1 MTQTQKITLS
11 HQKYNLTYEIFAVNF
26 IILIILGLGWG
37 LSFTLGKIAIT
48 AGGTPI
54 GLTFWQ
60 SLFSGLILLAYVFF
74 RHGKIIIPKTMFLP
88 IVIITFL
95 SVVIPNIIFYACVE
109 HLDAGVLSISVSV
122 IPLFTYLIALGLRM
136 DKFKVRRV
144 LGLITGFCA
153 LLILILPENSLPD
166 KRDIPWV
173 LLALNCALCYALENI
188 YIDRLALQNFGPIRL
203 VCAVSFVS
211 AIITFLLSLVMNQ
224 FFILQ
229 PTNLYL
235 FISTLGLG
243 FISATAYSIFI
254 FLIGRAG
261 SVFSSQVGYLVTF
274 FGVIWGIIILGESH
288 SVFVWISLAMI
299 MVGIFLVKPKQT
311 SESADFEKV

>member
-1 MTQTQKITLS
+1 M
-11 HQKYNLTYEIFAVNF
+11 NF
-26 IILIILGLGWG
+26 LILIILGLGWG

-74 RHGKIIIPKTMFLP
+74 RHGKIIIPKIMFLP

-122 IPLFTYLIALGLRM
+122 IPLFTYLIAMGLRM

-144 LGLITGFCA
+144 IGLITGFRA

-211 AIITFLLSLVMNQ
+211 AIITFLLSLVMDQ

-254 FLIGRAG
+254 YLIGRAG

-274 FGVIWGIIILGESH
+274 FGVVWGIIILGESH
-288 SVFVWISLAMI
+288 SVFVWLSLAMI
-299 MVGIFLVKPKQT
+299 MLGIFLVQPKQT
-311 SESADFEKV
+311 SQSTDFEKF

>member
-1 MTQTQKITLS
+1 M
-11 HQKYNLTYEIFAVNF
+11 NF
-26 IILIILGLGWG
+26 LILIILGLGWG

-74 RHGKIIIPKTMFLP
+74 RHGKIIIPKIMFLP

-95 SVVIPNIIFYACVE
+95 SVVIPNIIFYACIE

-122 IPLFTYLIALGLRM
+122 IPLFTYLIAMGLRM
-136 DKFKVRRV
+136 DRFKIRRV

-211 AIITFLLSLVMNQ
+211 AIITFLLSLLMDQ

-254 FLIGRAG
+254 YLIGRAG

-274 FGVIWGIIILGESH
+274 FGVVWGIIILGESH
-288 SVFVWISLAMI
+288 SVFVWLSLAMI
-299 MVGIFLVKPKQT
+299 MLGIFLVQPKQT
-311 SESADFEKV
+311 SQSTDFEKF

>member
-1 MTQTQKITLS
+1 M
-11 HQKYNLTYEIFAVNF
+11 NF
-26 IILIILGLGWG
+26 LILIILGLGWG

-74 RHGKIIIPKTMFLP
+74 RHGKIIIPKIMFLP
-88 IVIITFL
+88 IIIITFL
-95 SVVIPNIIFYACVE
+95 SVVIPNIIFYACIE

-122 IPLFTYLIALGLRM
+122 IPLFTYLIAMGLRM
-136 DKFKVRRV
+136 DRFKIRRV

-211 AIITFLLSLVMNQ
+211 AIITFLLSLVMDQ

-254 FLIGRAG
+254 YLIGRAG

-274 FGVIWGIIILGESH
+274 FGVVWGIIILGESH

-299 MVGIFLVKPKQT
+299 MMGIFLVQPKQT
-311 SESADFEKV
+311 SESSDFEKA

>member
-1 MTQTQKITLS
+1 M
-11 HQKYNLTYEIFAVNF
+11 NF
-26 IILIILGLGWG
+26 LILIILGLGWG

-74 RHGKIIIPKTMFLP
+74 RHGKVIIPKIMFLP

-109 HLDAGVLSISVSV
+109 YLDAGVLSISVSV

-144 LGLITGFCA
+144 IGLITGFCA
-153 LLILILPENSLPD
+153 LLILILPENSLPV

-211 AIITFLLSLVMNQ
+211 AIITFLLSLVMDQ

-254 FLIGRAG
+254 YLIGRAG

-274 FGVIWGIIILGESH
+274 FGVVWGIIILGESH

-299 MVGIFLVKPKQT
+299 MMGIFLVQPKRT

>member
-1 MTQTQKITLS
+1 MNFLILS
-11 HQKYNLTYEIFAVNF
+11 
-26 IILIILGLGWG
+26 ILGLGWG

-74 RHGKIIIPKTMFLP
+74 RHGKIIIPKKMFLP
-88 IVIITFL
+88 IVIITLL

-144 LGLITGFCA
+144 IGLITGFCA

-211 AIITFLLSLVMNQ
+211 AIITFFLSLVMDQ

-254 FLIGRAG
+254 YLIGRAG

-274 FGVIWGIIILGESH
+274 FGVVWGIIILGESH

-299 MVGIFLVKPKQT
+299 MMGIFLVQPKQT
-311 SESADFEKV
+311 SESTDFERV

>member
-1 MTQTQKITLS
+1 M
-11 HQKYNLTYEIFAVNF
+11 NF
-26 IILIILGLGWG
+26 LILIILGLGWG

-60 SLFSGLILLAYVFF
+60 SLFSGLVLLAYVFF
-74 RHGKIIIPKTMFLP
+74 RHGKIIIPKKMFLP

-144 LGLITGFCA
+144 IGLITGFCA

-211 AIITFLLSLVMNQ
+211 AIITFLLSLVMDQ

-229 PTNLYL
+229 PTNFYL

-254 FLIGRAG
+254 YLIGRAG

-274 FGVIWGIIILGESH
+274 FGVVWGIIILGESH

-299 MVGIFLVKPKQT
+299 MMGIFLVQPKQT
-311 SESADFEKV
+311 SESTDFEKV

>member
-1 MTQTQKITLS
+1 
-11 HQKYNLTYEIFAVNF
+11 VNF
-26 IILIILGLGWG
+26 LILIILGLGWG

-74 RHGKIIIPKTMFLP
+74 RHGKIIIPKIMFLP
-88 IVIITFL
+88 IIIITFL
-95 SVVIPNIIFYACVE
+95 SVVIPNIIFYACIE

-122 IPLFTYLIALGLRM
+122 IPLFTYLIAMGLRM
-136 DKFKVRRV
+136 DRFKIRRV

-211 AIITFLLSLVMNQ
+211 AIITFLLSLVMDQ

-254 FLIGRAG
+254 YLIGRAG

-274 FGVIWGIIILGESH
+274 FGVVWGIIILGESH
-288 SVFVWISLAMI
+288 SVFVWLSLAMI
-299 MVGIFLVKPKQT
+299 MLGIFLVQPKQT
-311 SESADFEKV
+311 SQSTDFEKF

>member
-1 MTQTQKITLS
+1 MTQTQEIIPSPQEIK
-11 HQKYNLTYEIFAVNF
+11 LTYEILAVNF
-26 IILIILGLGWG
+26 LILIILGLGWG

-74 RHGKIIIPKTMFLP
+74 RHGKIIIPKIMFLP

-122 IPLFTYLIALGLRM
+122 IPLFTYLIAMGLRM
-136 DKFKVRRV
+136 DRFKIRRV

-211 AIITFLLSLVMNQ
+211 AIITFLLSLVMDQ

-254 FLIGRAG
+254 YLIGRAG

-274 FGVIWGIIILGESH
+274 FGVVWGIIILGESH

-299 MVGIFLVKPKQT
+299 MMGIFLVQPKQT
-311 SESADFEKV
+311 SESTDFEKV

>member
-1 MTQTQKITLS
+1 M
-11 HQKYNLTYEIFAVNF
+11 NF
-26 IILIILGLGWG
+26 LILIILGLGWG

-74 RHGKIIIPKTMFLP
+74 RHGKIIIPKIMFLP
-88 IVIITFL
+88 IIIITFL
-95 SVVIPNIIFYACVE
+95 SVVIPNIIFYACIE

-122 IPLFTYLIALGLRM
+122 IPLFTYLIAMGLRM
-136 DKFKVRRV
+136 DRFKIRRV

-211 AIITFLLSLVMNQ
+211 AIITFLLSLVMDQ

-254 FLIGRAG
+254 YLIGRAG

-274 FGVIWGIIILGESH
+274 FGVVWGIIILGESH

-299 MVGIFLVKPKQT
+299 MMGIFLVQPKQT
-311 SESADFEKV
+311 S

>member
-1 MTQTQKITLS
+1 M
-11 HQKYNLTYEIFAVNF
+11 NF
-26 IILIILGLGWG
+26 LILIILGLGWG

-74 RHGKIIIPKTMFLP
+74 RHGKIIIPKIMFLP
-88 IVIITFL
+88 IIIITFL
-95 SVVIPNIIFYACVE
+95 SVVIPNIIFYACIE

-122 IPLFTYLIALGLRM
+122 IPLFTYLIAMGLRM
-136 DKFKVRRV
+136 DRFKIRRV

-211 AIITFLLSLVMNQ
+211 AIITFLLSLVMDQ

-254 FLIGRAG
+254 YLIGRAG

-274 FGVIWGIIILGESH
+274 FGVVWGIIILGESH
-288 SVFVWISLAMI
+288 SVFVWLSLAMI
-299 MVGIFLVKPKQT
+299 MLGIFLVQPKQNSQST
-311 SESADFEKV
+311 DFEKF

>member
-1 MTQTQKITLS
+1 M
-11 HQKYNLTYEIFAVNF
+11 NF
-26 IILIILGLGWG
+26 LILIILGLGWG

-74 RHGKIIIPKTMFLP
+74 RHRKIIIPKIMFLP

-122 IPLFTYLIALGLRM
+122 IPLFTYLIAMGLRM

-144 LGLITGFCA
+144 IGLITGFCA

-211 AIITFLLSLVMNQ
+211 AIITFLLSLVMDQ

-254 FLIGRAG
+254 YLIGRAG

-274 FGVIWGIIILGESH
+274 FGVVWGIIILGESH

-299 MVGIFLVKPKQT
+299 MMGIFLVQPKQT
-311 SESADFEKV
+311 SESIEFEKV

>member
-1 MTQTQKITLS
+1 M
-11 HQKYNLTYEIFAVNF
+11 NF
-26 IILIILGLGWG
+26 LILIILGLGWG

-74 RHGKIIIPKTMFLP
+74 RHGKIIIPKIMFLP

-95 SVVIPNIIFYACVE
+95 SVVIPNIIFYACIE

-122 IPLFTYLIALGLRM
+122 IPLFTYLIAMGLRM
-136 DKFKVRRV
+136 DRFKIRRV

-211 AIITFLLSLVMNQ
+211 AIITFLLSLVMDQ

-254 FLIGRAG
+254 YLIGRAG

-274 FGVIWGIIILGESH
+274 FGVVWGIIILGESH

-299 MVGIFLVKPKQT
+299 MMGIFLVQPKQN
-311 SESADFEKV
+311 SESTDFEKV

>member
-1 MTQTQKITLS
+1 M
-11 HQKYNLTYEIFAVNF
+11 NF
-26 IILIILGLGWG
+26 LILIILGLGWG

-74 RHGKIIIPKTMFLP
+74 RHGKIIIPKKMFLP

-122 IPLFTYLIALGLRM
+122 IPLFTYLIAMGLRM

-144 LGLITGFCA
+144 IGLITGFCA

-211 AIITFLLSLVMNQ
+211 AIITFLLSLVMDQ

-243 FISATAYSIFI
+243 FIGATAYSIFI
-254 FLIGRAG
+254 YLIGRAG

-274 FGVIWGIIILGESH
+274 FGVVWGIIILGESH

-299 MVGIFLVKPKQT
+299 MMGIFLVQPKQT
-311 SESADFEKV
+311 SESTDFEKV

>member
-1 MTQTQKITLS
+1 M
-11 HQKYNLTYEIFAVNF
+11 NF
-26 IILIILGLGWG
+26 LILIILGLGWG

-74 RHGKIIIPKTMFLP
+74 RHGKIIIPKIMFLP

-122 IPLFTYLIALGLRM
+122 IPLFTYLIAMGLRM

-144 LGLITGFCA
+144 IGLITGFCA

-166 KRDIPWV
+166 KRDIPGV
-173 LLALNCALCYALENI
+173 LLALNCALCYAPENI

-211 AIITFLLSLVMNQ
+211 AIITFLLSLVMDQ

-235 FISTLGLG
+235 FVSTLGLG

-254 FLIGRAG
+254 YLIGRAG

-274 FGVIWGIIILGESH
+274 FGVVWGIIILGESH

-299 MVGIFLVKPKQT
+299 MMGIFLVQPKQN
-311 SESADFEKV
+311 SESTDFEKV

>member
-1 MTQTQKITLS
+1 M
-11 HQKYNLTYEIFAVNF
+11 NF
-26 IILIILGLGWG
+26 LILIILGLGWG

-74 RHGKIIIPKTMFLP
+74 RHGKIIIPKIMFLP

-122 IPLFTYLIALGLRM
+122 IPLFTYLIALGLKM

-144 LGLITGFCA
+144 IGLITGFCA

-211 AIITFLLSLVMNQ
+211 AIITFLLSLVMDQ

-254 FLIGRAG
+254 YLIGRAG

-299 MVGIFLVKPKQT
+299 MMGIFLVQPKQT
-311 SESADFEKV
+311 SESIDFKKV

>member
-1 MTQTQKITLS
+1 
-11 HQKYNLTYEIFAVNF
+11 VNF
-26 IILIILGLGWG
+26 LILIILGLGWG

-60 SLFSGLILLAYVFF
+60 SLFSGLILLIYVFF

-88 IVIITFL
+88 IIIITFL
-95 SVVIPNIIFYACVE
+95 SVVIPNIIFYACVAY
-109 HLDAGVLSISVSV
+109 LDAGVLSISVSV

-211 AIITFLLSLVMNQ
+211 AIITFLLSLVMDQ

-229 PTNLYL
+229 PTNIYL

-254 FLIGRAG
+254 YLIGRAG

-274 FGVIWGIIILGESH
+274 FGVVWGIIILGESH

-299 MVGIFLVKPKQT
+299 MMGIFLVQPKQT
-311 SESADFEKV
+311 I

>member
-1 MTQTQKITLS
+1 M
-11 HQKYNLTYEIFAVNF
+11 NF
-26 IILIILGLGWG
+26 LILIILGLGWG

-74 RHGKIIIPKTMFLP
+74 RHGKIIIPKIMFLP

-122 IPLFTYLIALGLRM
+122 IPLFTYVIALGLRM

-144 LGLITGFCA
+144 IGLITGFCA

-188 YIDRLALQNFGPIRL
+188 YIDKLSLQSFGPIRL

-211 AIITFLLSLVMNQ
+211 AIITFLLSLVMDQ

-254 FLIGRAG
+254 YLIGRAG

-274 FGVIWGIIILGESH
+274 FGVVWGIIILGESH

-299 MVGIFLVKPKQT
+299 MMGIFLVQPKQT
-311 SESADFEKV
+311 SESTDFEKV

>member
-1 MTQTQKITLS
+1 M
-11 HQKYNLTYEIFAVNF
+11 NF
-26 IILIILGLGWG
+26 LILIILGLAWG

-74 RHGKIIIPKTMFLP
+74 RHGKINIPKAMFLP

-95 SVVIPNIIFYACVE
+95 SVVIPNIIFYACVAY
-109 HLDAGVLSISVSV
+109 LDAGVLSISVSV
-122 IPLFTYLIALGLRM
+122 IPLFTYIIALGLRM

-144 LGLITGFCA
+144 IGLITGFCA

-188 YIDRLALQNFGPIRL
+188 YIDRLKLQNFGPIRL

-211 AIITFLLSLVMNQ
+211 ALITFVLSIVMNQ
-224 FFILQ
+224 FFILK

-254 FLIGRAG
+254 YLIGRAG

-274 FGVIWGIIILGESH
+274 FGVVWGIIILGESH
-288 SVFVWISLAMI
+288 SIFVWISLALI
-299 MVGIFLVKPKQT
+299 MMGIFLVQPRK
-311 SESADFEKV
+311 AN

>member
-1 MTQTQKITLS
+1 M
-11 HQKYNLTYEIFAVNF
+11 NF
-26 IILIILGLGWG
+26 LILIILGLGWG

-60 SLFSGLILLAYVFF
+60 SLFSGFILLAYVFF
-74 RHGKIIIPKTMFLP
+74 RHGKIIIPKIMFLP
-88 IVIITFL
+88 ILIITFL

-122 IPLFTYLIALGLRM
+122 IPLFTYLIALGLKM

-144 LGLITGFCA
+144 IGLITGFCA

-211 AIITFLLSLVMNQ
+211 AIITFLLSLVMDQ

-254 FLIGRAG
+254 YLIGRAG

-274 FGVIWGIIILGESH
+274 FGVVWGIIILGESH

-299 MVGIFLVKPKQT
+299 MMGIFLVQPKQN
-311 SESADFEKV
+311 SESTDFEKV

>member
-1 MTQTQKITLS
+1 M
-11 HQKYNLTYEIFAVNF
+11 NF
-26 IILIILGLGWG
+26 LILIILGLGWG

-74 RHGKIIIPKTMFLP
+74 RHGKIIIPKIMFLP

-95 SVVIPNIIFYACVE
+95 SVVIPNIIFYACIE

-122 IPLFTYLIALGLRM
+122 IPLFTYLIAMGLRM

-144 LGLITGFCA
+144 IGLITGFCA

-211 AIITFLLSLVMNQ
+211 AIITFLLSLVMDQ
-224 FFILQ
+224 FFMLQ

-254 FLIGRAG
+254 YLIGRAG

-274 FGVIWGIIILGESH
+274 FGVVWGIIILGESH
-288 SVFVWISLAMI
+288 SVFVWLSLAMI
-299 MVGIFLVKPKQT
+299 MLGIFLVQPKQT
-311 SESADFEKV
+311 SQSTDFEKF

>member
-1 MTQTQKITLS
+1 M
-11 HQKYNLTYEIFAVNF
+11 NF
-26 IILIILGLGWG
+26 LILIILGLGWG

-74 RHGKIIIPKTMFLP
+74 RHGKIIIPKKMFLP

-122 IPLFTYLIALGLRM
+122 IPLFTYLIAMGLRM

-144 LGLITGFCA
+144 IGLITGFCA

-211 AIITFLLSLVMNQ
+211 AIITFLLSLVMDQ

-254 FLIGRAG
+254 YLIGRAG
-261 SVFSSQVGYLVTF
+261 SVFSSQVGYLGTF
-274 FGVIWGIIILGESH
+274 FGVVWGIIILGESH

-299 MVGIFLVKPKQT
+299 MMGIFLVQPKQN
-311 SESADFEKV
+311 SESTDFEKV

>member
-1 MTQTQKITLS
+1 M
-11 HQKYNLTYEIFAVNF
+11 NF
-26 IILIILGLGWG
+26 LILIILGLGWG

-74 RHGKIIIPKTMFLP
+74 RHGKIIIPKIMFLP
-88 IVIITFL
+88 IIIITFL
-95 SVVIPNIIFYACVE
+95 SVVIPNIIFYACIE

-122 IPLFTYLIALGLRM
+122 IPLFTYLIAMGLRM
-136 DKFKVRRV
+136 DRFKIRRV

-211 AIITFLLSLVMNQ
+211 AIITFLLSLVMDQ
-224 FFILQ
+224 FFMLQ

-254 FLIGRAG
+254 YLIGRAG

-274 FGVIWGIIILGESH
+274 FGVVWGIIILGESH
-288 SVFVWISLAMI
+288 SVFVWLSLAMI
-299 MVGIFLVKPKQT
+299 MLGIFLVQPKQT
-311 SESADFEKV
+311 SQSTDFEKF

>member
-1 MTQTQKITLS
+1 M
-11 HQKYNLTYEIFAVNF
+11 NF
-26 IILIILGLGWG
+26 LILIILGLAWG

-74 RHGKIIIPKTMFLP
+74 RHGKINIPKAMFFP
-88 IVIITFL
+88 IVVITFL
-95 SVVIPNIIFYACVE
+95 SVVIPNIIFYACVAY
-109 HLDAGVLSISVSV
+109 LDAGVLSISVSV
-122 IPLFTYLIALGLRM
+122 IPLFTYIIALGLRM

-144 LGLITGFCA
+144 IGLITGFCA

-188 YIDRLALQNFGPIRL
+188 YIDRLKLQNFGPIRL

-211 AIITFLLSLVMNQ
+211 ALITFVLSVVMNQ
-224 FFILQ
+224 FFILK

-254 FLIGRAG
+254 YLIGRAG

-274 FGVIWGIIILGESH
+274 FGVVWGIIILGESH
-288 SVFVWISLAMI
+288 SIFVWISLILI
-299 MVGIFLVKPKQT
+299 MMGIFLVQPRK
-311 SESADFEKV
+311 AN

>member
-1 MTQTQKITLS
+1 M
-11 HQKYNLTYEIFAVNF
+11 NF
-26 IILIILGLGWG
+26 LILIILGLGWG

-74 RHGKIIIPKTMFLP
+74 RHRKIIIPKIMFLP

-122 IPLFTYLIALGLRM
+122 IPLFTYLIAMGLRM

-144 LGLITGFCA
+144 IGLITGFCA

-211 AIITFLLSLVMNQ
+211 AIITFLLSLVMDQ

-254 FLIGRAG
+254 YLIGRAG

-274 FGVIWGIIILGESH
+274 FGVLWGIIILGESH

-299 MVGIFLVKPKQT
+299 MMGIFLVQPKQT
-311 SESADFEKV
+311 SESTDFENV

>member
-1 MTQTQKITLS
+1 M
-11 HQKYNLTYEIFAVNF
+11 AVNF
-26 IILIILGLGWG
+26 LILIILGLGWG

-74 RHGKIIIPKTMFLP
+74 RHGKIIIPKIMFIP

-95 SVVIPNIIFYACVE
+95 SVVIPNIIFYACIE

-122 IPLFTYLIALGLRM
+122 IPLFTYLIAMGLRM

-144 LGLITGFCA
+144 IGLITGFCA

-211 AIITFLLSLVMNQ
+211 AIITFLLSLVMDQ

-235 FISTLGLG
+235 LISTLGLG

-254 FLIGRAG
+254 YLIGRAG

-274 FGVIWGIIILGESH
+274 FGVVWGIIILGESH

-299 MVGIFLVKPKQT
+299 MMGIFLVQPKQT
-311 SESADFEKV
+311 SESTDFEKV

>member
-1 MTQTQKITLS
+1 
-11 HQKYNLTYEIFAVNF
+11 VNF
-26 IILIILGLGWG
+26 LILIILGLGWG

-74 RHGKIIIPKTMFLP
+74 RHGKIIIPKIMFLP

-95 SVVIPNIIFYACVE
+95 SVVIPNIIFYAFVK
-109 HLDAGVLSISVSV
+109 HLVAGVLSISVSV
-122 IPLFTYLIALGLRM
+122 IPLFTYLIAMGLRM
-136 DKFKVRRV
+136 DRFKIRRV

-211 AIITFLLSLVMNQ
+211 AIITFLLSLVMDQ

-254 FLIGRAG
+254 YLIGRAG

-274 FGVIWGIIILGESH
+274 FGVVWGIIILGESH

-299 MVGIFLVKPKQT
+299 MMGIFLVQPKQN
-311 SESADFEKV
+311 SESTDFEKV

>member
-1 MTQTQKITLS
+1 M
-11 HQKYNLTYEIFAVNF
+11 NF
-26 IILIILGLGWG
+26 LILIILGLGWG

-60 SLFSGLILLAYVFF
+60 SIFSGLILLAYVFF

-95 SVVIPNIIFYACVE
+95 SVVIPNIIFYACIE

-122 IPLFTYLIALGLRM
+122 IPLFTYLIAMGLRM
-136 DKFKVRRV
+136 DRFKIRRV

-211 AIITFLLSLVMNQ
+211 AIITFLLSLVMDQ

-229 PTNLYL
+229 PTNLHL

-254 FLIGRAG
+254 YLIGRAG

-274 FGVIWGIIILGESH
+274 FGVVWGIIILGESH

-299 MVGIFLVKPKQT
+299 MMGIFLVQPKQT
-311 SESADFEKV
+311 S

>member
-1 MTQTQKITLS
+1 M
-11 HQKYNLTYEIFAVNF
+11 NF
-26 IILIILGLGWG
+26 LILIILGLGWG

-74 RHGKIIIPKTMFLP
+74 RHGKIIIPKIMFLP
-88 IVIITFL
+88 KVIITFL

-122 IPLFTYLIALGLRM
+122 IPLFTYLIAMGLRM

-144 LGLITGFCA
+144 IGLITGFCA

-211 AIITFLLSLVMNQ
+211 AIITFLLSLVMDQ

-254 FLIGRAG
+254 YLFGRAG

-274 FGVIWGIIILGESH
+274 FGVVWGIIILGESH

-299 MVGIFLVKPKQT
+299 MMGIFLVQPKQN
-311 SESADFEKV
+311 SESTDFEKV

>member
-1 MTQTQKITLS
+1 M
-11 HQKYNLTYEIFAVNF
+11 NF
-26 IILIILGLGWG
+26 LILIILGLGWG

-74 RHGKIIIPKTMFLP
+74 RHRKIIIPKIMFLP

-122 IPLFTYLIALGLRM
+122 IPLFTYLIAMGLRM

-144 LGLITGFCA
+144 IGLITGFCA

-211 AIITFLLSLVMNQ
+211 AIITFLLSLVMDQ

-254 FLIGRAG
+254 YLIGRAG

-274 FGVIWGIIILGESH
+274 FGVVWGIIILGESH

-299 MVGIFLVKPKQT
+299 MMGIFLVQPKQN
-311 SESADFEKV
+311 SESTDFEKV

>member
-1 MTQTQKITLS
+1 
-11 HQKYNLTYEIFAVNF
+11 VNF
-26 IILIILGLGWG
+26 LILIILGLGWG

-74 RHGKIIIPKTMFLP
+74 RHGKIIIPKIMFLP

-122 IPLFTYLIALGLRM
+122 IPLFTYLIAMGLRM

-144 LGLITGFCA
+144 IGLITGFCA

-211 AIITFLLSLVMNQ
+211 AIITFLLSLVMDQ

-254 FLIGRAG
+254 YLIGRAG

-274 FGVIWGIIILGESH
+274 FGVVWGIIILGESH

-299 MVGIFLVKPKQT
+299 MMGIFLVQPKQT
-311 SESADFEKV
+311 SESTDFEKV

>member
-1 MTQTQKITLS
+1 M
-11 HQKYNLTYEIFAVNF
+11 NF
-26 IILIILGLGWG
+26 LILIILGLGWG

-74 RHGKIIIPKTMFLP
+74 RHGKIIIPKMMFLP
-88 IVIITFL
+88 IIIITFL
-95 SVVIPNIIFYACVE
+95 SVVIPNIIFYACIE

-122 IPLFTYLIALGLRM
+122 IPLFTYLIAMGLRM
-136 DKFKVRRV
+136 DRFKIRRV

-211 AIITFLLSLVMNQ
+211 AIITFLLSLLMDQ

-229 PTNLYL
+229 STNLYL

-254 FLIGRAG
+254 YLIGRAG

-274 FGVIWGIIILGESH
+274 FGVVWGIIILGESH
-288 SVFVWISLAMI
+288 SVFVWLSLAMI
-299 MVGIFLVKPKQT
+299 MLGIFLVQPKQT
-311 SESADFEKV
+311 SQSIDFEKF

>member
-1 MTQTQKITLS
+1 M
-11 HQKYNLTYEIFAVNF
+11 NF
-26 IILIILGLGWG
+26 LILIILGLGWG

-60 SLFSGLILLAYVFF
+60 SLFSGFILLAYVFF
-74 RHGKIIIPKTMFLP
+74 RHGKIIIPKIMFLP
-88 IVIITFL
+88 ILIITFL

-122 IPLFTYLIALGLRM
+122 IPLFTYLIALGLKM

-144 LGLITGFCA
+144 IGLITGFCA

-211 AIITFLLSLVMNQ
+211 AIITFFLSLVMDQ

-254 FLIGRAG
+254 YLIGRAG

-274 FGVIWGIIILGESH
+274 FGVLWGIIILGESH

-299 MVGIFLVKPKQT
+299 MMGIFLVQPKQT
-311 SESADFEKV
+311 SESIDFEKV

>member
-1 MTQTQKITLS
+1 M
-11 HQKYNLTYEIFAVNF
+11 NF
-26 IILIILGLGWG
+26 LILIILGLGWG

-74 RHGKIIIPKTMFLP
+74 RHRKIIIPKIMFLP

-122 IPLFTYLIALGLRM
+122 IPLFTYLIAMGLRM

-144 LGLITGFCA
+144 IGLITGFCA

-211 AIITFLLSLVMNQ
+211 AIITFFLSLVMDQ

-254 FLIGRAG
+254 YLIGRAG

-274 FGVIWGIIILGESH
+274 FGVVWGIIILGESH

-299 MVGIFLVKPKQT
+299 MMGIFLVQPRKT
-311 SESADFEKV
+311 SESTDFEKV

>member
-1 MTQTQKITLS
+1 M
-11 HQKYNLTYEIFAVNF
+11 AVNF
-26 IILIILGLGWG
+26 LILIILGLGWG

-88 IVIITFL
+88 IIIITFL

-173 LLALNCALCYALENI
+173 LIALNCALCYALENI

-211 AIITFLLSLVMNQ
+211 AIITFLLSLVMDQ

-243 FISATAYSIFI
+243 LISARTK
-254 FLIGRAG
+254 
-261 SVFSSQVGYLVTF
+261 SSD
-274 FGVIWGIIILGESH
+274 
-288 SVFVWISLAMI
+288 SLS
-299 MVGIFLVKPKQT
+299 T
-311 SESADFEKV
+311 S

>member
-1 MTQTQKITLS
+1 M
-11 HQKYNLTYEIFAVNF
+11 NF
-26 IILIILGLGWG
+26 LILIILGLGWG

-74 RHGKIIIPKTMFLP
+74 RHGKIIIPKIMFLP
-88 IVIITFL
+88 IIIITFL
-95 SVVIPNIIFYACVE
+95 SVVIPNIIFYACIE

-122 IPLFTYLIALGLRM
+122 IPLFTYLIAMGLRM
-136 DKFKVRRV
+136 DRFKIRRV

-211 AIITFLLSLVMNQ
+211 AIITFLLSLLMDQ

-254 FLIGRAG
+254 YLIGRAG

-274 FGVIWGIIILGESH
+274 FGVVWGIIILGESH
-288 SVFVWISLAMI
+288 SVFVWLSLAMI
-299 MVGIFLVKPKQT
+299 MLGIFLVQPKQT
-311 SESADFEKV
+311 SQSTDFEKF

>member
-1 MTQTQKITLS
+1 M
-11 HQKYNLTYEIFAVNF
+11 NF
-26 IILIILGLGWG
+26 LILIILGLGWG

-74 RHGKIIIPKTMFLP
+74 RHGKIIIPKIMFFP

-122 IPLFTYLIALGLRM
+122 IPLFTYLIAMGLRM

-144 LGLITGFCA
+144 IGLITGFCA

-211 AIITFLLSLVMNQ
+211 TIITFLLSLVMDQ

-254 FLIGRAG
+254 YLIGRAG

-274 FGVIWGIIILGESH
+274 FGVLWGIIILGESH
-288 SVFVWISLAMI
+288 SIFVWISLVMI
-299 MVGIFLVKPKQT
+299 MMGIFLVQPKKT
-311 SESADFEKV
+311 SESTDFEKI

>member
-1 MTQTQKITLS
+1 M
-11 HQKYNLTYEIFAVNF
+11 NF
-26 IILIILGLGWG
+26 LILIILGLGWG

-74 RHGKIIIPKTMFLP
+74 RHGKIIIPKIMFLP
-88 IVIITFL
+88 IIIITFL
-95 SVVIPNIIFYACVE
+95 SVVIPNIIFYACIE

-122 IPLFTYLIALGLRM
+122 IPLFTYLIAMGLRM
-136 DKFKVRRV
+136 DRFKIRRV

-211 AIITFLLSLVMNQ
+211 AIITFLLSLVMDQ
-224 FFILQ
+224 FFMLQ

-254 FLIGRAG
+254 YLIGRAG

-274 FGVIWGIIILGESH
+274 FGVVWGIIILGESH

-299 MVGIFLVKPKQT
+299 MMGIFLVQPKQT
-311 SESADFEKV
+311 SESIDFEKV

>member
-1 MTQTQKITLS
+1 M
-11 HQKYNLTYEIFAVNF
+11 NF
-26 IILIILGLGWG
+26 LILIILGLGWG

-74 RHGKIIIPKTMFLP
+74 RHGKIIIPKIMFLP
-88 IVIITFL
+88 IIIITFL
-95 SVVIPNIIFYACVE
+95 SVVIPNIIFYACIE

-122 IPLFTYLIALGLRM
+122 IPLFTYLIAMSLRM
-136 DKFKVRRV
+136 DRFKIRRV

-211 AIITFLLSLVMNQ
+211 AIITFLLSLVMDQ

-254 FLIGRAG
+254 YLIGRAG

-288 SVFVWISLAMI
+288 SVFVWLSLAMI
-299 MVGIFLVKPKQT
+299 MLGIFLVQPKQT
-311 SESADFEKV
+311 SQSTDFEKF

>member
-1 MTQTQKITLS
+1 M
-11 HQKYNLTYEIFAVNF
+11 NF
-26 IILIILGLGWG
+26 LILIILGLAWG

-74 RHGKIIIPKTMFLP
+74 RHGKINIPKAMFFP
-88 IVIITFL
+88 IVVITFL
-95 SVVIPNIIFYACVE
+95 SVVIPNIIFYACVAY
-109 HLDAGVLSISVSV
+109 LDAGVLSISVSV
-122 IPLFTYLIALGLRM
+122 IPLFTYIIALGLRM

-144 LGLITGFCA
+144 IGLITGFCA

-188 YIDRLALQNFGPIRL
+188 YIDRLKLQNFGPIRL

-211 AIITFLLSLVMNQ
+211 ALITFVLSIVMNQ
-224 FFILQ
+224 FFILK

-254 FLIGRAG
+254 YLIGRAG

-274 FGVIWGIIILGESH
+274 FGVVWGIIILGESH
-288 SVFVWISLAMI
+288 SIFVWISLALI
-299 MVGIFLVKPKQT
+299 MMGIFLVQPRK
-311 SESADFEKV
+311 AN

>member
-1 MTQTQKITLS
+1 M
-11 HQKYNLTYEIFAVNF
+11 NF
-26 IILIILGLGWG
+26 LILIILGLGWG

-74 RHGKIIIPKTMFLP
+74 RHGKIFIPKIMFLP
-88 IVIITFL
+88 IIIITFL
-95 SVVIPNIIFYACVE
+95 SVVIPNIIFYACIE

-122 IPLFTYLIALGLRM
+122 IPLFTYLIAMGLRM
-136 DKFKVRRV
+136 DRFKIRRV

-211 AIITFLLSLVMNQ
+211 AIITFLLSLVMDQ

-254 FLIGRAG
+254 YLIGRAG

-274 FGVIWGIIILGESH
+274 FGVVWGIIILGESH
-288 SVFVWISLAMI
+288 SVFVWLSLAMI
-299 MVGIFLVKPKQT
+299 MLGIFLVQPKQT
-311 SESADFEKV
+311 SQSTDFEKF